1 MILLDAFIRFSGV
14 GLLVMLA
21 VLTVRDLRNWHGAPY
36 LFLASVTVL
45 AAYLGLT
52 LPEFRLPDVVHL
64 VVRIIDIPNLA
75 FVWLF
80 ALTLFDQKFTL
91 RWFHVAAVAL
101 YSLPISIIRLYQFEI
116 VEIAP
121 RPVLLAAEIFS
132 IALVGHLIFTTLRG
146 RTDDLL
152 EQRRRARIYF
162 VIVISFVAT
171 VTTFIHT
178 DMFLPHQV
186 SYATLWTASVWP
198 GIVWTCY
205 WLFGAQ
211 REALAFGDQAKT
223 TTLRSPADQKLLAEL
238 ETIMQSDEGFRK
250 SDLTIVK
257 LAKKLTVTQHRLREL
272 INQKLGHQNFNSFVN
287 SYRLSAVKSA
297 LQDPN
302 QASIPILTIALECGF
317 NSLTTFNRAFRDSE
331 NTTPSVYRQRVER
344 S

>member
-1 MILLDAFIRFSGV
+1 MILLDAFIRFTGV
-14 GLLVMLA
+14 GLLVFLA

-52 LPEFRLPDVVHL
+52 LPEFQLPGIAHVF
-64 VVRIIDIPNLA
+64 VRIIDIPNLA

-80 ALTLFDQKFTL
+80 ALTLFAQKFTL

-101 YSLPISIIRLYQFEI
+101 YSLPIVIIRLFQFEI
-116 VEIAP
+116 IDINP
-121 RPVLLAAEIFS
+121 RPVLLVAEVFS
-132 IALVGHLIFTTLRG
+132 IALVGHLIFSTLRG
-146 RTDDLL
+146 RSDDLL

-178 DMFLPHQV
+178 DMFLPHEV

-205 WLFGAQ
+205 WLFGAK
-211 REALAFGDQAKT
+211 REALAFMDRADIKT
-223 TTLRSPADQKLLAEL
+223 REDPADQKLMAEL
-238 ETIMQSDEGFRK
+238 EVIMQSDQGFRQ

-257 LAKKLTVTQHRLREL
+257 LAKKLAVTQHRLRQL
-272 INQKLGHQNFNSFVN
+272 INQTLGHQNFNGFVN
-287 SYRLSAVKSA
+287 SYRLSAVKIA
-297 LQDPN
+297 LRNPS
-302 QASIPILTIALECGF
+302 QASIPILTIALDCGF
-317 NSLTTFNRAFRDSE
+317 NSLTTFNRAFKESE
-331 NTTPSVYRQRVER
+331 KMTPSAYRQRAE
-344 S
+344 